1 MLRWLGLVFLLL
13 MTLPIAPGHAVEDN
27 AFVLTGPADIGR
39 ISRHIEYITD
49 PDWQLTIADFA
60 ASSPVSMKPLPG
72 PVPDFGYTPARI
84 WLKLSLVN
92 GTGQAEDWRCFV
104 HANFW
109 PTFQAWQIHD
119 DGTVEAL
126 VDLPPDSP
134 FDARAVAH
142 PQIVAPFRLAPG
154 AHATLVMA
162 YSSQGSSR
170 TSLSIETPD
179 SFAALSQAT
188 AAKNYV
194 FYGLILGL
202 IVMASIAVVVV
213 RQWLFVIFGAYI
225 LSLFLYVAHTD
236 GTAFQYLW
244 PDHPG
249 FNGMASVILGTGV
262 IVFGAMFAIVF
273 LQTRRYHP
281 IMHVVLLAM
290 IGSVLTLDIVLW
302 IVDPQ
307 LLKKLLVMMISV
319 GGLVFV
325 TTAIIAAFKRFQ
337 EVQFYLYAWLAY
349 LIPTSLFTARH
360 ILGFELEAVSLYDT
374 VRAGMIFDA
383 YLMGFATINQ
393 LLQSRERA
401 MAESLALAQRNVSLG
416 ERLAV
421 LDSRYEQLDRQ
432 SRQREE
438 SVKDTVHDLR
448 QPMHALR
455 LSLRQM
461 LSPQANSAADAGHVE
476 SALGYM
482 ERLVAERLADDP
494 RARETGGLPPVA
506 HEPGSDGVTPAH
518 GAAAEPGLHAVLRGI
533 ADMFAPEAAAKGLD
547 LRLVLAAPDAAVA
560 AYPLMRVVANLVSN
574 AIKYTRQGRV
584 VIALRRHGLGHR
596 VEVHDTGPGLSGAA
610 FEQALLRSQ
619 RLDRDCSE
627 AEGSGLGLSVVKEI
641 ATVHDWPVS
650 SCAGRR
656 TGATIRVGIA
666 VGESSS
672 ADRWGGAS
680 PRP

>member
-1 MLRWLGLVFLLL
+1 MWQAMLRCARLIVLLF
-13 MTLPIAPGHAVEDN
+13 MTLPTAPAHAAEN
-27 AFVLTGPADIGR
+27 NRLVLTGPAAIER
-39 ISRHIEYITD
+39 LSRHFEYTTD

-60 ASSPVSMKPLPG
+60 GPSPVAMQPLAG

-92 GTGQAEDWRCFV
+92 GTEHTEDWRYFV

-109 PTFQAWQIHD
+109 PTFQVWQIHQ
-119 DGTVEAL
+119 DGTAETLVE
-126 VDLPPDSP
+126 LPPDSP
-134 FDARAVAH
+134 FGARPIAH
-142 PQIVAPFRLAPG
+142 PQLVAPFRLAPG
-154 AHATLVMA
+154 DHTTLVLA

-202 IVMASIAVVVV
+202 IVVTSIAVVVV
-213 RQWLFVIFGAYI
+213 RQWLFAIFGAYI

-244 PDHPG
+244 PNHPG
-249 FNGMASVILGTGV
+249 FNGMASVIIGTGV

-307 LLKKLLVMMISV
+307 LLKKLLVIMISV

-325 TTAIIAAFKRFQ
+325 TTAIVAAFQRFR

-349 LIPTSLFTARH
+349 LIPTTLFTARH
-360 ILGFELEAVSLYDT
+360 IFGFELESVSLYDT

-393 LLQSRERA
+393 LLQSRTRA

-416 ERLAV
+416 ERLTV
-421 LDSRYEQLDRQ
+421 LDDRYEQLDRQ
-432 SRQREE
+432 ARQREE

-461 LSPQANSAADAGHVE
+461 LGPEADKASDIGHVE
-476 SALGYM
+476 SALAYM
-482 ERLVAERLADDP
+482 ERLVAERLADNPDAALP
-494 RARETGGLPPVA
+494 AARDRG
-506 HEPGSDGVTPAH
+506 GVTPA
-518 GAAAEPGLHAVLRGI
+518 GDAPAAEPGLHAVLRGI
-533 ADMFAPEAAAKGLD
+533 ADMFAAEATEKGLG
-547 LRLVLAAPDAAVA
+547 LRLVLAAPDAEVA

-574 AIKYTRQGRV
+574 AIKYTRQGRI
-584 VIALRRHGLGHR
+584 VIGLRRHGAGHR

-610 FEQALLRSQ
+610 FDQALLRSQ
-619 RLDRDCSE
+619 RLDRDRAE
-627 AEGSGLGLSVVKEI
+627 ADGSGLGLAVVKEI
-641 ATVHDWPVS
+641 ADGHDWPIT

-656 TGATIRVGIA
+656 SGASIRVGIA
-666 VGESSS
+666 AE
-672 ADRWGGAS
+672 AGGAS
-680 PRP
+680 RKTLVPTSPEP

>member
-1 MLRWLGLVFLLL
+1 VV
-13 MTLPIAPGHAVEDN
+13 T
-27 AFVLTGPADIGR
+27 
-39 ISRHIEYITD
+39 
-49 PDWQLTIADFA
+49 
-60 ASSPVSMKPLPG
+60 
-72 PVPDFGYTPARI
+72 
-84 WLKLSLVN
+84 
-92 GTGQAEDWRCFV
+92 
-104 HANFW
+104 
-109 PTFQAWQIHD
+109 
-119 DGTVEAL
+119 
-126 VDLPPDSP
+126 
-134 FDARAVAH
+134 
-142 PQIVAPFRLAPG
+142 
-154 AHATLVMA
+154 
-162 YSSQGSSR
+162 
-170 TSLSIETPD
+170 
-179 SFAALSQAT
+179 
-188 AAKNYV
+188 
-194 FYGLILGL
+194 
-202 IVMASIAVVVV
+202 SIAVVVV
-213 RQWLFVIFGAYI
+213 RQWLFAIFGAYI

-244 PDHPG
+244 PNYPG
-249 FNGMASVILGTGV
+249 FNGMASVIIGTGV
-262 IVFGAMFAIVF
+262 IVFGAMFAIIF

-307 LLKKLLVMMISV
+307 LLKKLLVIMISV
-319 GGLVFV
+319 GGLIFV
-325 TTAIIAAFKRFQ
+325 TTAIVAAFQRFR

-349 LIPTSLFTARH
+349 LIPTTLFTARH
-360 ILGFELEAVSLYDT
+360 IIGFELESVSLYDT

-421 LDSRYEQLDRQ
+421 LDDRYEQLDRQ
-432 SRQREE
+432 ARQREE

-461 LSPQANSAADAGHVE
+461 LGSDADKATDVGHVE

-482 ERLVAERLADDP
+482 ERLVAERLADNPDT
-494 RARETGGLPPVA
+494 RQSGALSQARDA
-506 HEPGSDGVTPAH
+506 GSDGVTPACD
-518 GAAAEPGLHAVLRGI
+518 GDAAEPGLHAVLRGI
-533 ADMFAPEAAAKGLD
+533 ADMFAPEAAAKGLG
-547 LRLVLAAPDAAVA
+547 LRLVLAAPDAEVA

-574 AIKYTRQGRV
+574 AIKYTRQGRI
-584 VIALRRHGLGHR
+584 VIGLRRHGAGHR

-619 RLDRDCSE
+619 RLDRDRTE

-641 ATVHDWPVS
+641 ANVHDWPIT

-656 TGATIRVGIA
+656 TGATIRVGILA
-666 VGESSS
+666 AASNA
-672 ADRWGGAS
+672 ADREILA
-680 PRP
+680 PAKP